1 MTDGVDETYPPRELR
16 EWANQQAQIVR
27 DAAAEGGLRF
37 QAYLPP
43 KLALWLLDRIEQG
56 MFIDPSEAV
65 FVLLD
70 EARDLE
76 PHSDLRQELLK
87 RRILSTADDPRPSI
101 PVEEFMAKFEATR
114 KKLRPEPAVWLPKR
128 KD

>member
-1 MTDGVDETYPPRELR
+1 MTDGADETCPPKELR
-16 EWANQQAQIVR
+16 AWANQQAQVVR
-27 DAAAEGGLRF
+27 DAAAVGGLRF

-56 MFIDPSEAV
+56 MYIDPSEAV

-70 EARDLE
+70 EARELE
-76 PHSDLRQELLK
+76 QHSDLRQELLK
-87 RRILSTADDPRPSI
+87 RRILSAADDLRPSI
-101 PVEEFMAKFEATR
+101 PAEKFMTKFEATR
-114 KKLRPEPAVWLPKR
+114 KKLRPEPAVWLPKQ

>member
-1 MTDGVDETYPPRELR
+1 MTDGADETYPPRELR

-76 PHSDLRQELLK
+76 QHSDLRQELLK
-87 RRILSTADDPRPSI
+87 RRILSAADDPRPSI

>member
-1 MTDGVDETYPPRELR
+1 MTDGADETGPPKELR
-16 EWANQQAQIVR
+16 EWANQQAQVVR
-27 DAAAEGGLRF
+27 DAAKEGGLRF

-43 KLALWLLDRIEQG
+43 ELALWLLDRVEQG

-70 EARDLE
+70 EVRELE

-87 RRILSTADDPRPSI
+87 RRILSATDGPRPNI
-101 PVEEFMAKFEATR
+101 PADEFMAKFEATR
-114 KKLRPEPAVWLPKR
+114 KKLRPEPAVWLPKQE
-128 KD
+128 D

>member
-1 MTDGVDETYPPRELR
+1 MTHGTDETWPPKELR
-16 EWANQQAQIVR
+16 EWANQQAQVVR
-27 DAAAEGGLRF
+27 DAATEGGLRF

-43 KLALWLLDRIEQG
+43 ELALWLLDRIEQC

-70 EARDLE
+70 EARELE

-87 RRILSTADDPRPSI
+87 RRILSAADDPRPSI
-101 PVEEFMAKFEATR
+101 PADEFMAKFEATR
-114 KKLRPEPAVWLPKR
+114 KKLQPEPAVWLPKQE
-128 KD
+128 D

>member
-1 MTDGVDETYPPRELR
+1 MTHGADETYPPKELS

-27 DAAAEGGLRF
+27 AAAAEGGLRF

-56 MFIDPSEAV
+56 MFIDPSEAA

-70 EARDLE
+70 EARELE
-76 PHSDLRQELLK
+76 QHSDLRQELLK
-87 RRILSTADDPRPSI
+87 RR
-101 PVEEFMAKFEATR
+101 V
-114 KKLRPEPAVWLPKR
+114 
-128 KD
+128 

>member
-1 MTDGVDETYPPRELR
+1 MTDGTDDTWPPKEPRW
-16 EWANQQAQIVR
+16 WANQQAQVVR
-27 DAAAEGGLRF
+27 DAAAKGGLRF

-56 MFIDPSEAV
+56 LFIDPSDAV

-70 EARDLE
+70 EARELE

-87 RRILSTADDPRPSI
+87 RRILSAADDPRPSI
-101 PVEEFMAKFEATR
+101 PADEFMAKFEATR
-114 KKLRPEPAVWLPKR
+114 KKRRPEPAVWLPKQE
-128 KD
+128 D

>member
-1 MTDGVDETYPPRELR
+1 MTHGADETYPPKELS

-27 DAAAEGGLRF
+27 AAAAEGGLRF

-56 MFIDPSEAV
+56 MFIDPSEAA

-70 EARDLE
+70 EARELE
-76 PHSDLRQELLK
+76 QHSDLRQELLK
-87 RRILSTADDPRPSI
+87 RRVLSAADDPRPSI
-101 PVEEFMAKFEATR
+101 PAEEFMAKFETTR
-114 KKLRPEPAVWLPKR
+114 KKLRPEPVVWVPKQQ
-128 KD
+128 D